1 MMVYDSHSSNFL
13 KSYKFYHNFSYA
25 KILIELLKNW
35 ISKQDEVFCINNK
48 INHNIKKK
56 IKKNIS
62 EKIDLIIPMPLHK
75 LRLIKRGFN
84 QTICFAKVLSE
95 YFDTKL
101 SLNLVKKVKST
112 KTQSRLDA
120 SKRRENLLG
129 AFKVDKNKLKGVKRV
144 LLVDDVMTTGST
156 AHILAKSLKKAGV
169 QWVGVFVLLRAF

>member
-1 MMVYDSHSSNFL
+1 
-13 KSYKFYHNFSYA
+13 
-25 KILIELLKNW
+25 
-35 ISKQDEVFCINNK
+35 
-48 INHNIKKK
+48 
-56 IKKNIS
+56 
-62 EKIDLIIPMPLHK
+62 MPLHK